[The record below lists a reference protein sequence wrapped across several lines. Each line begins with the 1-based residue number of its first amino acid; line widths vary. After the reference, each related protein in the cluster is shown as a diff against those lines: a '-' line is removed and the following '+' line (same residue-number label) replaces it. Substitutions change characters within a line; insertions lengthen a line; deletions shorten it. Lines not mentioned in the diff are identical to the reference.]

1 MDSQK
6 INMKTAFKNIIYVV
20 LVLFFI
26 TSCKEKKMALEMGLK
41 VNKAGRYFETKDG
54 KPFFWLGDTGWLLF
68 KKLSR
73 EEAVAYLDN
82 RAAKGF
88 NVMQVMALHGLDIAN
103 FYGDSALVNKK
114 IDSLKVTDGADFK
127 DSLQYDYW
135 DHVNYIIDEAAKRKI
150 YIAFVTVWGSAV
162 KDGDVKPKQA
172 EKYADF
178 LVNRFGKK
186 PNIIW
191 MNGGDLRGSEYNE
204 VWETIGQT
212 IKSKDSLHL
221 MTFHPRG
228 RTTSSEWFHQDKWLD
243 FNAFQSGHRRYDQ
256 DTLKEETRHY
266 GEDNWKY
273 VEEDYSKRPIKPTL
287 DVEPSYEGIP
297 EGLHDSLEVRWTD
310 AAVRRYAYWSVFAGS
325 AGFTYGNNAV
335 MQFYKIGQKSGD
347 YGVRKL
353 EYYTK
358 AVNDPGAVQIHF
370 LKDLMLSVP
379 YFERVPD
386 QTMIANQ
393 EEKHQ
398 YLAATRGENYAF
410 IYTWTGRDLKINMG
424 KIKGDKVDALWFNPS
439 DGKTNSI
446 GQFENKGVQ
455 SFNPPGDQKDGNDWV
470 LILKSI

>member
-1 MDSQK
+1 
-6 INMKTAFKNIIYVV
+6 MKSIIKTILYTFS
-20 LVLFFI
+20 LVLIFN
-26 TSCKEKKMALEMGLK
+26 TCSGQKKAIPMGLK
-41 VNKAGRYFETKDG
+41 VNQQGRYFETING

-88 NVMQVMALHGLDIAN
+88 NVIQVMALHGLDIVN

-114 IDSLKVTDGADFK
+114 IDHPALTQGNDFK
-127 DSLQYDYW
+127 NSLQYDYW

-162 KDGDVKPKQA
+162 KDGDVKPKEA
-172 EKYADF
+172 EKYAEF
-178 LVNRFGKK
+178 LVNKFEKK

-191 MNGGDLRGSEYNE
+191 MNGGDLRGSEYKE

-221 MTFHPRG
+221 ITFHPRG

-273 VEEDYSKRPIKPTL
+273 VVEDYSKKPIKPTL

-310 AAVRRYAYWSVFAGS
+310 AAVRRYAYWSVFAGT

-335 MQFYKIGQKSGD
+335 MQFYKNGQKSGD
-347 YGVRKL
+347 YGVRSW

-358 AVNDPGAVQIHF
+358 AVDDPGAAQVHF
-370 LKDLMLSVP
+370 IKDLMLSVP

-386 QTMIANQ
+386 QSLIANQ
-393 EEKHQ
+393 GQKHE
-398 YLAATRGENYAF
+398 YLTATRGEKYAF

-424 KIKGDKVDALWFNPS
+424 KIKGVNVTALWFNPS
-439 DGKTNSI
+439 NGKTETI
-446 GQFENKGVQ
+446 GQFENKGVL
-455 SFNPPGDQKDGNDWV
+455 SFNPPGDQKNGNDWV

>member
-1 MDSQK
+1 
-6 INMKTAFKNIIYVV
+6 MKSIIKTILYTFS
-20 LVLFFI
+20 LVLIFN
-26 TSCKEKKMALEMGLK
+26 TCSGQKKAIPMGLK
-41 VNKAGRYFETKDG
+41 VNQQGRYFETING

-88 NVMQVMALHGLDIAN
+88 NVIQVMALHGLDIVN

-114 IDSLKVTDGADFK
+114 IDHPALTQGNDFK
-127 DSLQYDYW
+127 NSLQYDYW

-162 KDGDVKPKQA
+162 KDGDVKPKEA
-172 EKYADF
+172 EKYAEF
-178 LVNRFGKK
+178 LVNKFEKK

-191 MNGGDLRGSEYNE
+191 MNGGDLRGSEYKE

-221 MTFHPRG
+221 ITFHPRG
-228 RTTSSEWFHQDKWLD
+228 RTTSSEWFHQEKWLD

-273 VEEDYSKRPIKPTL
+273 VMEDYSKKPIKPTL

-310 AAVRRYAYWSVFAGS
+310 AAVRRYAYWSVFAGT

-335 MQFYKIGQKSGD
+335 MQFYKNGQKSGD
-347 YGVRKL
+347 YGVRSW

-358 AVNDPGAVQIHF
+358 AVDDPGAAQVHF
-370 LKDLMLSVP
+370 IKDLMLSVP
-379 YFERVPD
+379 YFERAPD
-386 QTMIANQ
+386 QSLIANQ
-393 EEKHQ
+393 GQKHE
-398 YLAATRGENYAF
+398 YLTATRGEKYAF

-424 KIKGDKVDALWFNPS
+424 KIKGVKVTALWFNPS
-439 DGKTNSI
+439 DGKTEAI
-446 GQFENKGVQ
+446 GQFENKGVL
-455 SFNPPGDQKDGNDWV
+455 SFNPPGDQKNGNDWV